1 MIEPSEAD
9 LDYFSK
15 VERKKN
21 ILKFLEN
28 GDWKRLQDV
37 STPVFLIPSFNPS
50 LFDPKFQPRMFFWFI
65 SKKIRNRKRKPGYFN
80 PWSFEFRTYTRIYLH
95 PKFSARIFQK
105 WIQFNKIFYIYA
117 LRTKKSQV
125 HLSGYVRA

>member
-37 STPVFLIPSFNPS
+37 STPGFLIPSFNPGY
-50 LFDPKFQPRMFFWFI
+50 FDPEFQSKMFFD
-65 SKKIRNRKRKPGYFN
+65 SSEKKIRIRKQNPGRFKPG
-80 PWSFEFRTYTRIYLH
+80 
-95 PKFSARIFQK
+95 
-105 WIQFNKIFYIYA
+105 
-117 LRTKKSQV
+117 
-125 HLSGYVRA
+125 

>member
-37 STPVFLIPSFNPS
+37 STLGFLTPSFQPGYI
-50 LFDPKFQPRMFFWFI
+50 DPKFPPRMFFDSSQKRFVLGDKTPDNSNPDI
-65 SKKIRNRKRKPGYFN
+65 STLEVLN
-80 PWSFEFRTYTRIYLH
+80 S
-95 PKFSARIFQK
+95 
-105 WIQFNKIFYIYA
+105 
-117 LRTKKSQV
+117 V
-125 HLSGYVRA
+125 H

>member
-37 STPVFLIPSFNPS
+37 STPGI
-50 LFDPKFQPRMFFWFI
+50 FDPKFQ
-65 SKKIRNRKRKPGYFN
+65 
-80 PWSFEFRTYTRIYLH
+80 L
-95 PKFSARIFQK
+95 RIF
-105 WIQFNKIFYIYA
+105 
-117 LRTKKSQV
+117 
-125 HLSGYVRA
+125 

>member
-21 ILKFLEN
+21 ILKFLES

-37 STPVFLIPSFNPS
+37 STPDFLTPSFHPGY
-50 LFDPKFQPRMFFWFI
+50 FDPKFQPWMLFDNEFI
-65 SKKIRNRKRKPGYFN
+65 HFKKDLN
-80 PWSFEFRTYTRIYLH
+80 
-95 PKFSARIFQK
+95 
-105 WIQFNKIFYIYA
+105 
-117 LRTKKSQV
+117 
-125 HLSGYVRA
+125 

>member
-28 GDWKRLQDV
+28 GDWKRLQD
-37 STPVFLIPSFNPS
+37 NPNQ
-50 LFDPKFQPRMFFWFI
+50 PWIFQPQTLWPYISTLNILNPNFEPRTSDDKFMF
-65 SKKIRNRKRKPGYFN
+65 
-80 PWSFEFRTYTRIYLH
+80 RIV
-95 PKFSARIFQK
+95 Q
-105 WIQFNKIFYIYA
+105 
-117 LRTKKSQV
+117 
-125 HLSGYVRA
+125 

>member
-37 STPVFLIPSFNPS
+37 SNPGFLTPS
-50 LFDPKFQPRMFFWFI
+50 FQPRYIAPKFPPRMVFLFI
-65 SKKIRNRKRKPGYFN
+65 SKKIWIRKQN
-80 PWSFEFRTYTRIYLH
+80 P
-95 PKFSARIFQK
+95 A
-105 WIQFNKIFYIYA
+105 
-117 LRTKKSQV
+117 
-125 HLSGYVRA
+125 